1 MVTRR
6 ASFAAGAVAALVLGS
21 GTAVA
26 ATGGKFILGQAN
38 SASRTT
44 GLTNKSGTALALT
57 SKAGTAPLKV
67 SGTTKVANLNADQV
81 DGKSSTAFAS
91 VNGRTGTIDTAG
103 QAVDQDSNGFPDFIV
118 ANAPCPAGTQ
128 RTGGGG
134 ADFTKTGVM
143 IVNGPDSDGS
153 WTVVVAT
160 DNATAE
166 NGSDVTASA
175 VCYNPRGAV
184 AGSSTRVAQ
193 TSSWDRVSP
202 AMKAKIEAAAAKR

>member
-38 SASRTT
+38 SAGSTT

-91 VNGRTGTIDTAG
+91 VNGRTGTIEVQG
-103 QAVDQDSNGFPDFIV
+103 QPIDQDKNGFPEVIV
-118 ANAPCPAGTQ
+118 ANAACPAGTQ

-134 ADFTKTGVM
+134 ADGTKTGM
-143 IVNGPDSDGS
+143 TIVSIADTGGS
-153 WTVVVAT
+153 WTFAVAT

-166 NGSDVTASA
+166 DPTSVTGSV

-184 AGSSTRVAQ
+184 SGSTTRMAQ

-202 AMKAKIEAAAAKR
+202 AMKATIEAAAAKR